1 LLALLEVVFGVAWAW
16 LWAAEVPAGSVLVG
30 GVLVLGAL
38 VVNEGL
44 ALRRG

>member
-1 LLALLEVVFGVAWAW
+1 VFGVAWAW
-16 LWAAEVPAGSVLVG
+16 LWAGEVPAGSVLVG

-44 ALRRG
+44 ALRQR